1 MTRLYLVRHGETELN
16 KKGCYYGW
24 IDCGLSEHGLEQALL
39 LRHALRRINLDAAI
53 TSDMKRAVD
62 TAEILCEGRN
72 IDLLKDE
79 RLREL
84 NFGSWEGK
92 HYTEV
97 SEQHQENWHAWM
109 TDWQNTAPAEGE
121 SFADMSIRVK
131 ACIDEIIQKY
141 HDKDILLVAHQGV
154 LRIITTYLLDIA
166 AEKIWSFAFEQG
178 SYSVLELQDDNCVV
192 KAINKL

>member
-1 MTRLYLVRHGETELN
+1 MTRLYLIRHGETELN

-24 IDCGLSEHGLEQALL
+24 IDCGLSEYGLEQALL
-39 LRHALRRINLDAAI
+39 LRHALRRISLDAAI

-62 TAEILCEGRN
+62 TAEVLCEGRN

-84 NFGSWEGK
+84 NFGAWEGK

-97 SEQHQENWHAWM
+97 AEQHQENWQAWV
-109 TDWQNTAPAEGE
+109 TDWQNTAPNQGE

-141 HDKDILLVAHQGV
+141 RDKDILLVAHQGV
-154 LRIITTYLLDIA
+154 LRIIITYLLDIP
-166 AEKIWSFAFEQG
+166 AEKIWSFTFEQG
-178 SYSVLELQDDNCVV
+178 SYSVLELQDENCVI